1 MLFSISFTTTGVSIL
16 VISFLS
22 ESKELINKIIEAIVA
37 TMTLLTN
44 IILVAPPDLEAPG
57 KSFFNLSQS
66 L

>member
-1 MLFSISFTTTGVSIL
+1 MLLSVSFTTTGVSSL
-16 VISFLS
+16 VFLFS

-57 KSFFNLSQS
+57 KSF
-66 L
+66 